1 MSDDFQEQVE
11 IQHHIYKNFIYVA
24 YWRDNSIQA
33 KDMDGLCKDIEF
45 PAHLRIPA
53 YQTDFEYVPFA
64 ERTIQFGVLEK
75 RLPSYVFKKNLESYF
90 SIQRGFLS
98 GFFDNPNQNFK
109 YGPND
114 PNLLLGSRRASAL
127 IELVKSFGFQLQS
140 SAAEI
145 INTISVDKYFAVVDD
160 LNTYSLDIEDIIEM
174 IFMAGINLVEDFT
187 VKSAKIQ
194 SVPADKRRVRINN
207 EEVILPPYICQ
218 CQISCESFLLT
229 NRAKNPTRLLV
240 LGAQNMQDLLEL
252 SSACKIHLDD
262 ETDTDNHEAKRTRI
276 PEDVQIFVWRRDQG
290 RCVKCGNRENLEFD
304 HIIPVSKGGSNS
316 ARNIQLL
323 CQKCNRT
330 KLDKIGG

>member
-1 MSDDFQEQVE
+1 MSDDFHDQVAL
-11 IQHHIYKNFIYVA
+11 QRHMYKNLLYTA
-24 YWRDNSIQA
+24 YWRGSIIQT
-33 KDMDGLCKDIEF
+33 KDIDGLCKDIGF
-45 PAHLRIPA
+45 PTHLTIPA
-53 YQTDFEYVPFA
+53 YQTEFEYVPFA

-75 RLPSYVFKKNLESYF
+75 HLPPYVFKKNLEQYYP
-90 SIQRGFLS
+90 IQKGFLS
-98 GFFDNPNQNFK
+98 SFFDSPAQNFK

-114 PNLLLGSRRASAL
+114 SNLLLGSRRPSAL
-127 IELVKSFGFQLQS
+127 IKLVESFGFQLQS

-145 INTISVDKYFAVVDD
+145 INAISVDKYFAVVDD

-174 IFMAGINLVEDFT
+174 IFISGIDLVEDFT

-207 EEVILPPYICQ
+207 ETVILPPYICQ
-218 CQISCESFLLT
+218 CQISFESFLLT
-229 NRAKNPTRLLV
+229 NRAKNQTRLLV
-240 LGAQNMQDLLEL
+240 LGAQNLQDLLEL

-262 ETDTDNHEAKRTRI
+262 EIDTGNHEVNRTRI

-290 RCVKCGNRENLEFD
+290 RCVKCGSRENLEFD

-330 KLDKIGG
+330 KHDKIGG

>member
-1 MSDDFQEQVE
+1 MSDNFQDQVE
-11 IQHHIYKNFIYVA
+11 IQHHIYKNFIYTA
-24 YWRDNSIQA
+24 YWRDRSIQT
-33 KDMDGLCKDIEF
+33 KDMDDLCKDIEF

-75 RLPSYVFKKNLESYF
+75 RLPPYVFKKNLEPHY
-90 SIQRGFLS
+90 SIQKGFLS
-98 GFFDNPNQNFK
+98 SFFDNPNQNFK

-114 PNLLLGSRRASAL
+114 LNLLLGSPRPSAL
-127 IELVKSFGFQLQS
+127 IELAKSFGFQLQS

-145 INTISVDKYFAVVDD
+145 IDAISVDKYFAVVDD

-174 IFMAGINLVEDFT
+174 IFIAGIDLVEDFT

-194 SVPADKRRVRINN
+194 SVPAEKRRVRINN

-218 CQISCESFLLT
+218 CKISFESFLIT
-229 NRAKNPTRLLV
+229 NRANNSVRLLV
-240 LGAQNMQDLLEL
+240 LGAQNLQDLLEL

-262 ETDTDNHEAKRTRI
+262 QIDTENHEVSRTKI
-276 PEDVQIFVWRRDQG
+276 PDDVQIFVWRRDQG
-290 RCVKCGNRENLEFD
+290 RCVKCGSQENLEFD
-304 HIIPVSKGGSNS
+304 HIIPFSKGGSNS

-330 KLDKIGG
+330 KLDEIGG